1 MDRAHNVTLEQRT
14 KEFSSSID
22 GNQNEKEEGL
32 TGTCASFCYINLVL
46 MLIFTCLMV
55 MVEIKVVDPRS
66 RLTHFINYTKG
77 GAKGLVKH
85 CIL

>member
-22 GNQNEKEEGL
+22 ENQNEKEEGL
-32 TGTCASFCYINLVL
+32 TGSFCYINLVL
-46 MLIFTCLMV
+46 MLILTCLMV

-77 GAKGLVKH
+77 EAKGLVKN